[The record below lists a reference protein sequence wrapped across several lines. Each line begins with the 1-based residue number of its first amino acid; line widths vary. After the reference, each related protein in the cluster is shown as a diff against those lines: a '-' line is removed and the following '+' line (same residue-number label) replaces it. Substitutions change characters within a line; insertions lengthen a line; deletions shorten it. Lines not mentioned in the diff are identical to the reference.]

1 MPKVN
6 GFEGKYRFLSN
17 FYPVEILVDG
27 INYPSVE
34 HAYVAAKTGD
44 KNIKQKIANIPT
56 AAAVKKFGKTIEPP
70 KDWDTNK
77 ISIML
82 YLLIKKFENG
92 DLRKRLKNTE
102 GYELIE
108 ENWWHDNFW
117 GDCDCNKCR
126 DIKGQNVLG
135 KLLMKVRTA
144 ICVIKQKDLV

>member
-1 MPKVN
+1 MPKIH
-6 GFEGKYRFLSN
+6 GFEGKYKFLSN

-27 INYPSVE
+27 ISYPSVE
-34 HAYVAAKTGD
+34 HAYVAAKTED
-44 KNIKQKIANIPT
+44 QNIKQKIASIPT
-56 AAAVKKFGKTIEPP
+56 AAEAKKFGRTIKRS

-82 YLLIKKFENG
+82 DLLIKKFEHD

-102 GYELIE
+102 GYEITE

-117 GDCDCNKCR
+117 GDCDCHKCE